1 MGERNEKKQENEV
14 SRMNLLTR
22 IKNYFSEEVEETT
35 LDWRVVALDLN
46 QSLIETQEKLQ
57 NANQEI
63 YDLKRELAAYKY
75 KENFDIKARL
85 QGEM

>member
-1 MGERNEKKQENEV
+1 MEKRNGEKQENEV

-22 IKNYFSEEVEETT
+22 IKNHFSEEVEETN

-57 NANQEI
+57 NANQRI
-63 YDLKRELAAYKY
+63 ADLEKIVAIY
-75 KENFDIKARL
+75 KEKENVK
-85 QGEM
+85 